1 MKKIFM
7 RGLIALAPISL
18 TLALII
24 WLYNVLENV
33 FSIPIKAILGP
44 EYYYKGSGI
53 LLAFV
58 LIFMIGAL
66 LNSYL
71 LRKLYE
77 AGENLMHR
85 IPFVKTLY
93 SSVRDLMKFFQSD
106 EAKKQG
112 YVVSFEYAGMR
123 FIGLVTRESFDDLPK
138 GIGEE
143 GEIAVFLPMSYQIGG
158 YMIMVPKS
166 SVKRISMSVEE
177 AMRFVVTA
185 GMLSHG
191 AKKDIPK

>member
-7 RGLIALAPISL
+7 RGLFALAPIAL
-18 TLALII
+18 TLALLL
-24 WLYNVLENV
+24 WLYHVLEGV
-33 FSIPIKAILGP
+33 FSIPIKAILG
-44 EYYYKGSGI
+44 EEHYYIGSGV

-58 LIFMIGAL
+58 LIFVIGAM

-77 AGENLMHR
+77 LGENLMNR

-93 SSVRDLMKFFQSD
+93 SSVRDLMKFFQAD
-106 EAKKQG
+106 DAKKQG
-112 YVVSFEYAGMR
+112 YVVSFELLGMR
-123 FIGLVTRESFDDLPK
+123 LIGLVTRESFDDLPE

-143 GEIAVFLPMSYQIGG
+143 DEVAVFLPMSYQIGG
-158 YMIMVPKS
+158 YMVMVPRKS
-166 SVKRISMSVEE
+166 LQKVSMTVEE

-185 GMLSHG
+185 GMLSHN
-191 AKKDIPK
+191 KKHPRP